1 MNTPIPSTG
10 PLSNPAAAG
19 RRRGMILLLVM
30 SMLTIFMMLGVLM
43 LTLTARSRES
53 ARAFAEVT
61 AGGGES
67 AILARRLLDEA
78 LLSLVRGGPDMIDDQ
93 ANDITE
99 SLLGDRYGN
108 GTPSDGDGTLEGLS
122 VGLNRDR
129 AQNSLRIAA
138 AINGNPSA
146 GELVGRVV
154 TIEPNLSVQPDAVT
168 VSYRIIG
175 AESRTGGYFLTV
187 ADIRPPQLGTL
198 PTGRG
203 HRLLV
208 NGGDFQHEA
217 SDSFGQDA
225 WLSQVLTD
233 ASGKA
238 IPKRPAFGSPN
249 EFQVDNDN
257 DGLADGIWLTNVLP
271 DQPSPLGG
279 EYEFEVSYLVIDL
292 DGKIN
297 INAHGEGG
305 GSLGPGAI
313 DAAAVVDGGKGGN
326 GNNSVWNRVRDG
338 GGPPGSRQPSDGQKR
353 PPPFVGGDGRLPP
366 GQTKTPRLRRLD
378 LDGPRPAALESGGA
392 AENLFTY
399 GELERVLRQFDRD
412 AATLPPRLAALLD
425 ERGEASRLK
434 ITTDSW
440 DTPGLTGATAK
451 AVATK
456 RDTSP
461 PPLPLEVAQ
470 GLRFDLNAEPLA
482 DDKDKQAYC
491 NNLYEV
497 AVAAGAPAG
506 QETARWAANVVD
518 FLDEDSS
525 PTDFKLESCKVNVT
539 GYEPP
544 ADGSAPFAVPPNQGK
559 FASQADLL
567 GVPKGSKDEIEQLLD
582 PQNPAEVLELV
593 SLAAEHPQIL
603 EATTVTP
610 QYESSVFIADPT
622 AGRICRW
629 RTPGL
634 VNVNTCDNDT
644 WEAVSRMGGP
654 NPFTPAPARRDSD
667 VLLREGIA
675 FNDGTSVVA
684 YQPDIANQLATAATV
699 RSNVFAIW
707 ITLKIHDTSATAGGD
722 RFHRLFAIV
731 DRSIPVG
738 YSPGENLNV
747 ADTIRLKRVLE

>member
-10 PLSNPAAAG
+10 PLLNPAAAG

-78 LLSLVRGGPDMIDDQ
+78 LLSLVRGGHAMPDGT

-108 GTPSDGDGTLEGLS
+108 GTPSDGTLEGLS
-122 VGLNRDR
+122 VGLNR

-175 AESRTGGYFLTV
+175 AESQTGGYFLTV

-217 SDSFGQDA
+217 SDSFSQDA
-225 WLSQVLTD
+225 WLSRVLTD

-257 DGLADGIWLTNVLP
+257 DGLADGIWLKNVLP

-305 GSLGPGAI
+305 GSLGPAAI
-313 DAAAVVDGGKGGN
+313 DAAAVVDGGKGGD
-326 GNNSVWNRVRDG
+326 GSNSVWNRVRDG
-338 GGPPGSRQPSDGQKR
+338 GGPPGSRQPSNGQKR

-366 GQTKTPRLRRLD
+366 GQTKTPRQRRLD

-440 DTPGLTGATAK
+440 DTPGLTGDTAK

-456 RDTSP
+456 RDTST
-461 PPLPLEVAQ
+461 LPDEVDK
-470 GLRFDLNAEPLA
+470 GLRFDLNAEPFA
-482 DDKDKQAYC
+482 DDNDKQAYC

-506 QETARWAANVVD
+506 QETARWVANVVD

-525 PTDFKLESCKVNVT
+525 PTNFKLESCNVNVT

-567 GVPKGSKDEIEQLLD
+567 GVPKGSKDEIEDALDRD
-582 PQNPAEVLELV
+582 PQDPERVRILV

-610 QYESSVFIADPT
+610 QYESSVFIADPANPT

-644 WEAVSRMGGP
+644 WEAVSRMGGT
-654 NPFTPAPARRDSD
+654 NPFTPTPARRDSD

-675 FNDGTSVVA
+675 FNNGTSVVA

>member
-313 DAAAVVDGGKGGN
+313 DAAAVVDGGTA
-326 GNNSVWNRVRDG
+326 
-338 GGPPGSRQPSDGQKR
+338 RQPSAVRWPEAAAAVRRWRR
-353 PPPFVGGDGRLPP
+353 PPAPRADQNAPTAAARSRRPP
-366 GQTKTPRLRRLD
+366 AG
-378 LDGPRPAALESGGA
+378 GPR
-392 AENLFTY
+392 
-399 GELERVLRQFDRD
+399 ERRCR
-412 AATLPPRLAALLD
+412 R
-425 ERGEASRLK
+425 K
-434 ITTDSW
+434 
-440 DTPGLTGATAK
+440 
-451 AVATK
+451 
-456 RDTSP
+456 
-461 PPLPLEVAQ
+461 
-470 GLRFDLNAEPLA
+470 
-482 DDKDKQAYC
+482 
-491 NNLYEV
+491 
-497 AVAAGAPAG
+497 
-506 QETARWAANVVD
+506 
-518 FLDEDSS
+518 
-525 PTDFKLESCKVNVT
+525 
-539 GYEPP
+539 
-544 ADGSAPFAVPPNQGK
+544 
-559 FASQADLL
+559 
-567 GVPKGSKDEIEQLLD
+567 
-582 PQNPAEVLELV
+582 
-593 SLAAEHPQIL
+593 SLH
-603 EATTVTP
+603 V
-610 QYESSVFIADPT
+610 
-622 AGRICRW
+622 W
-629 RTPGL
+629 
-634 VNVNTCDNDT
+634 
-644 WEAVSRMGGP
+644 
-654 NPFTPAPARRDSD
+654 
-667 VLLREGIA
+667 
-675 FNDGTSVVA
+675 
-684 YQPDIANQLATAATV
+684 
-699 RSNVFAIW
+699 
-707 ITLKIHDTSATAGGD
+707 
-722 RFHRLFAIV
+722 
-731 DRSIPVG
+731 
-738 YSPGENLNV
+738 
-747 ADTIRLKRVLE
+747 